1 MTSLTA
7 PPPRSTTDG
16 VKVLTRSLLVIVLA
30 GLLAALTSLAFATPP
45 DPLWVGGFWDDDDFD
60 DAVIVITGKTPALVV
75 TVVLDAGPTG
85 TLVSLPAARQPVIT
99 SAPRPTFDSR
109 APPPALRHNS
119 PNRLG

>member
-1 MTSLTA
+1 MTSLTT

-30 GLLAALTSLAFATPP
+30 GLLAASTSLAFATPP
-45 DPLWVGGFWDDDDFD
+45 DPLWIGGFWDDDDFD

-85 TLVSLPAARQPVIT
+85 TLVSLPAARQPFIT
-99 SAPRPTFDSR
+99 FAPRPTFDSR
-109 APPPALRHNS
+109 APPSALRHNS